1 MVSCGTKGTMA
12 GVLVTVPSN
21 GISGG
26 GGHRGPKT
34 KYQWCDDTLNEVI
47 SRPGSNSH
55 NNYLDLQYRMN
66 NIAPE
71 HQRMKLN
78 SIQN

>member
-1 MVSCGTKGTMA
+1 MFIMNNIVYHVVSCGTKGTMA

-34 KYQWCDDTLNEVI
+34 KYQ
-47 SRPGSNSH
+47 
-55 NNYLDLQYRMN
+55 
-66 NIAPE
+66 
-71 HQRMKLN
+71 
-78 SIQN
+78 